1 MAEYA
6 KADVDQVVMKP
17 SNLTLAE
24 AATVPLS
31 ALTAWQALFVHAN
44 LQKGQKL
51 LVTAAAGGTGVFAVQ
66 FAKQV
71 GAHVIATA
79 SSQRSKELLESFGVD
94 EVIDY
99 KKTELEEAVKNV
111 DLVLECVGGQG
122 DVLEQCFKVVKE
134 GGRVISI
141 AVFDAEQR
149 AAKHGVDCK
158 FFIVSMDTE
167 QLRNIASKLEDG
179 SVCAVVDKTFLLDR
193 AKEAYG
199 EAAAGHVHGK
209 IVIIAE

>member
-1 MAEYA
+1 MAQYA
-6 KADVDQVVMKP
+6 KADVDQVVLKP

-51 LVTAAAGGTGVFAVQ
+51 LVTAGAGGTGVFAVQ

-94 EVIDY
+94 EIIDY
-99 KKTELEEAVKNV
+99 KSTELEAAVKDV
-111 DLVLECVGGQG
+111 DVVLECVGGRG

-149 AAKHGVDCK
+149 AAKHGIGCK

-167 QLRNIASKLEDG
+167 QLRNIVQMLEDG
-179 SVCAVVDKTFLLDR
+179 SVRPVLDKTFPLAE
-193 AKEAYG
+193 AKMAFEEG
-199 EAAAGHVHGK
+199 AAGHVHGK
-209 IVIIAE
+209 VVVTAE